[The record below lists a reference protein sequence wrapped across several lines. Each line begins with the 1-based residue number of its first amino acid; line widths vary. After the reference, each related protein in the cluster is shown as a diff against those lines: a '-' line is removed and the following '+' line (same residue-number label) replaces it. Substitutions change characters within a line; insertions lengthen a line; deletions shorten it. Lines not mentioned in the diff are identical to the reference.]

1 MRSRRSRLLRIL
13 IVTSAILA
21 MGFIQH
27 YVFHRPFVYQ
37 LFFMVSVF
45 GPLMLLRYLDVAA
58 QRRRARAQQASTE
71 EERDASGG

>member
-1 MRSRRSRLLRIL
+1 
-13 IVTSAILA
+13 

-37 LFFMVSVF
+37 LVFIVSVF
-45 GPLMLLRYLDVAA
+45 GPMILSRYLDAAA
-58 QRRRARAQQASTE
+58 QRRRTRTQQQPLDG